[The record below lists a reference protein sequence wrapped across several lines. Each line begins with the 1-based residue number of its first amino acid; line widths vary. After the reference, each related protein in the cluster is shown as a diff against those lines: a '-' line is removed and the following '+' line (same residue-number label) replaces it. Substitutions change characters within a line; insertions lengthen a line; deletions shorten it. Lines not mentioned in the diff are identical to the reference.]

1 MASFQIRTALGLALA
16 GAAGHAGSSRAHMG
30 EQAEEA
36 CHRPAGTHRWRQRRC
51 ALKRSGGQLQRSSIA
66 RVHHCFALKMWPT
79 GEGGHRF
86 KTLQNC
92 TAAGNGRPRGTA
104 RARPPPTVDRSSS
117 ATQSLH
123 TQALPFMP
131 ACLLGKG
138 RGRGGGEQRLQGVL
152 RRRPGAQRL
161 ADVAP
166 IMLEGQRQRALGR
179 LKGAAGVPGLRA
191 QLRQALAQQIIAC
204 SAGRRAGRPGFA
216 AGGQPASSLQRALR
230 SQRPKQPQ
238 RQATCLGGPC

>member
-1 MASFQIRTALGLALA
+1 
-16 GAAGHAGSSRAHMG
+16 MG

-66 RVHHCFALKMWPT
+66 RVHHCFALRSGQT
-79 GEGGHRF
+79 GEGGHEC
-86 KTLQNC
+86 KTLQISRAARSGGRWASCWTC
-92 TAAGNGRPRGTA
+92 TAPSAQQNLRVMTCS
-104 RARPPPTVDRSSS
+104 TVDRSSS

-152 RRRPGAQRL
+152 RRRPGAQRQ